1 MTFLL
6 PAFLFFIFTTPQ
18 LMAALNDANAMKI
31 PNRIPLLAFA
41 GFLLMV
47 PLTWSGFPALF
58 EHLTV
63 GVVLFA
69 AGFAMFAFGWMG
81 GGDAKLLA
89 ATAFWF
95 TWPDV
100 FLYMIYTALF
110 GGALTLFVMV
120 GRQYIPVRV
129 LTTQWAQTMFRDE
142 TKIPYGLA
150 LAAGAI
156 LTLPKSA
163 IFQAALGM

>member
-1 MTFLL
+1 MLL
-6 PAFLFFIFTTPQ
+6 PAFLFFAFATPQ

-31 PNRIPLLAFA
+31 PNRIPLIVLAAYF
-41 GFLLMV
+41 LMV
-47 PLTWSGFPALF
+47 PLTWAGLPIFL

-69 AGFAMFAFGWMG
+69 VGFAMFAFGWMG
-81 GGDAKLLA
+81 GGDSKLLA

-95 TWPDV
+95 TWHDA
-100 FLYMIYTALF
+100 FTYMVYTALF
-110 GGALTLFVMV
+110 GGALTLFIMI
-120 GRQYIPVRV
+120 GRSYIPVRV
-129 LTTQWAQTMFRDE
+129 ITTQWAQTMFRDQ

-156 LTLPKSA
+156 MTLPQSQ
-163 IFQAALGM
+163 IFKTALGL